1 MSLRTK
7 LAISFAGIAALVAAL
22 MGVIGYTATNE
33 QLQRAADQ
41 ALLNG
46 GGRPLGP
53 GGEDRRDEQRGQDA
67 FTVLSPTG
75 EVLRSEGAVQLP
87 VTDSDRAAAADQRPS
102 VDARTQ
108 SVDGTP
114 YRILTVAPG
123 EGRGAV
129 MVARD
134 WSEAAAVLRR
144 LAGVLAVCAVALTAL
159 AAALGWWLA
168 NRITKRL
175 ILLTDTAERVSAT
188 GELDVEVP
196 GAGTDEVGR
205 LAGSFNAMLGRLAE
219 SQADQQR
226 LVQDAGHELRTPLTS
241 LRTNISLLERFEEL
255 DPEVR
260 SRVLADL
267 RGESRELTGLVNEVL
282 ALAGGQ
288 GANGEPEPVRLASV
302 AQTVATRARRRTERE
317 ITVTS
322 DESQILAPR
331 AAVERAVWNLVDNA
345 AKFDASGA
353 PVDIRVHEGTV
364 EVLDR
369 GPGVPAEDMAHVF
382 DRFYRPVA
390 SRSLPGSGLGLAIV
404 KDVAQANGGR
414 VYVVAREGG
423 GSVFGIAW
431 PLLEG

>member
-33 QLQRAADQ
+33 QLQRATDQ
-41 ALLNG
+41 ALLSG
-46 GGRPLGP
+46 GGRPQGP
-53 GGEDRRDEQRGQDA
+53 GGDERRDERGQDA
-67 FTVLSPTG
+67 IAVLSPTG
-75 EVLRSEGAVQLP
+75 EVVRSDGVVQLP
-87 VTDSDRAAAADQRPS
+87 VSDADRAAAAAQRPS
-102 VDARTQ
+102 VEARTQ

-114 YRILTVAPG
+114 YRILTISPG

-144 LAGVLAVCAVALTAL
+144 LAAVLAVCAVALTAL

-175 ILLTDTAERVSAT
+175 VLLTDTAERVSAT
-188 GELDVEVP
+188 GQLDVEVP

-205 LAGSFNAMLGRLAE
+205 LAGSFNTMLGRLGE

-255 DPEVR
+255 DPDVR
-260 SRVLADL
+260 ARVLADL

-288 GANGEPEPVRLASV
+288 GANGEPEPVPLATV
-302 AQTVATRARRRTERE
+302 AESVATRARRRTERQ
-317 ITVTS
+317 ITV
-322 DESQILAPR
+322 DADASQIVAPR

-345 AKFDASGA
+345 AKFDPSGA
-353 PVDIRVHEGTV
+353 PIDIHVHEGIV
-364 EVLDR
+364 EVMDR
-369 GPGVPAEDMAHVF
+369 GPGVPAEDVPHLF

-404 KDVAQANGGR
+404 KDVAEANGGR

-431 PLLEG
+431 PPLAD

>member
-7 LAISFAGIAALVAAL
+7 LAISFAAIAALVAAL
-22 MGVIGYTATNE
+22 MGVIGYAATNE
-33 QLQRAADQ
+33 QLQRATDQ
-41 ALLNG
+41 ALLGG

-53 GGEDRRDEQRGQDA
+53 GDDERREGRGQDA
-67 FTVLSPTG
+67 VVVLSPTG
-75 EVLRSEGAVQLP
+75 EVLRSDGEVQLP
-87 VTDSDRAAAADQRPS
+87 VTDSDRAAAAAQRPS
-102 VDARTQ
+102 VNARTQ

-114 YRILTVAPG
+114 FRILTVSPG

-129 MVARD
+129 LVARD
-134 WSEAAAVLRR
+134 WSEAASVLRR
-144 LAGVLAVCAVALTAL
+144 LAGVLTVCAIALTAV
-159 AAALGWWLA
+159 AAGVGWWLA

-175 ILLTDTAERVSAT
+175 VVLTDTAERVSGT
-188 GELDVEVP
+188 GQLDVEVP

-205 LAGSFNAMLGRLAE
+205 LAGSFNAMLDRLAQ

-255 DPEVR
+255 PPDVR

-288 GANGEPEPVRLASV
+288 GTNGDPEPVRLASV
-302 AQTVATRARRRTERE
+302 AEAVATRARRRTDRE
-317 ITVTS
+317 ITVTA

-345 AKFDASGA
+345 AKFDPNDA
-353 PVDIRVHEGTV
+353 PVEIRVHNGTV

-369 GPGVPAEDMAHVF
+369 GPGVAPEDVPQLF

-390 SRSLPGSGLGLAIV
+390 SRSLPGSGLGLSIV
-404 KDVAQANGGR
+404 KDVAEANGGR

-431 PLLEG
+431 PPLPE